1 MPPMCRLVG
10 EMNEIL
16 PDQIRIMGA
25 CVCVC
30 VCASVCVHAC
40 VCVCVH
46 SYLLCHNPSLI
57 CSCDV
62 ALKRVT
68 KSFNCKLQCTSR
80 VYEYLLPTY
89 AFAQFEVSVAAL
101 QLASVFVSVS
111 TYIV

>member
-1 MPPMCRLVG
+1 MC
-10 EMNEIL
+10 
-16 PDQIRIMGA
+16 A

-30 VCASVCVHAC
+30 VCVCVGSPVRAC
-40 VCVCVH
+40 VCVSVCVH
-46 SYLLCHNPSLI
+46 SYLIRHNPSLV
-57 CSCDV
+57 CYCNV

-101 QLASVFVSVS
+101 
-111 TYIV
+111 